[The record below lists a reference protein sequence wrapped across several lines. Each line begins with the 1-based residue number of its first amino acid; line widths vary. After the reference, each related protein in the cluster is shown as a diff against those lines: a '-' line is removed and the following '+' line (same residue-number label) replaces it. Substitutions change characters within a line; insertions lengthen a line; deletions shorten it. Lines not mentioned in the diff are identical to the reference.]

1 MTRESSRLG
10 QAAAALVGCRF
21 RLHGLDPASGL
32 DCVGLVYASLAALG
46 FQPVAPRGY
55 GLRNLSIDQWL
66 EFAERSGLEPTEEEL
81 GPDQVLLVDLGFGQ
95 HHLMITTE
103 EDEVVHAHAGLSR
116 VVKHRRDPSMH
127 ICKRWRLRPTAKG

>member
-1 MTRESSRLG
+1 MTRESCGLG
-10 QAAAALVGCRF
+10 EAAAALVGCRF

-46 FQPVAPRGY
+46 HQPVPPRGY
-55 GLRNLSIDQWL
+55 GLRNLSIDHWL
-66 EFAERSGLEPTEEEL
+66 EFAERSGLEPAGEKL

-116 VVKHRRDPSMH
+116 VVKHRRDPAIP
-127 ICKRWRLRPTAKG
+127 ICKRWRVQPPSKG